1 MEVLNISA
9 VNVSGEYIHV
19 SAIRGERTW
28 PGDHVRNVINAE
40 KR

>member
-9 VNVSGEYIHV
+9 VNVLSEYIHV
-19 SAIRGERTW
+19 SATRRERTW
-28 PGDHVRNVINAE
+28 SGDHVHNVINAE